1 MRKLIYSNFLFY
13 FYSLKELSDVN
24 NIDIA
29 VKHKGIVKNGMF
41 NPDHR
46 EPDYKREAELK
57 RQKELKIQRY
67 KELKALRFMKIRVNY
82 IFIHIRKVI
91 I

>member
-1 MRKLIYSNFLFY
+1 MRKQIYSIFLFY
-13 FYSLKELSDVN
+13 FDSLKELSDIN

-29 VKHKGIVKNGMF
+29 VKHKGIIKNGVF
-41 NPDHR
+41 DPDHK
-46 EPDYKREAELK
+46 EPDYKRDAEIK

-67 KELKALRFMKIRVNY
+67 KELKKLRFMKVRVNY
-82 IFIHIRKVI
+82 IFIHIRKEI

>member
-1 MRKLIYSNFLFY
+1 
-13 FYSLKELSDVN
+13 
-24 NIDIA
+24 
-29 VKHKGIVKNGMF
+29 MF

-82 IFIHIRKVI
+82 FFIHIRKVI